1 MKRFIITTMTLALTL
16 VAVVGSGCAVAQSL
30 TYNAD
35 ENAATVLAPHRA
47 AAAELFSKSKGV
59 LLPRLTYAARA
70 ALALDPAAMGLVVY
84 QTDSVSGLYEFD
96 GLAWRCL
103 NPMEITDDSGMVRTL
118 HRVAVT
124 GSYKDLEHRP
134 NIPQSIDDLA
144 AVAFSGKY
152 SDLKDKPA
160 IPVLT
165 GEDGSQKTSFAKVAL
180 TGDYLDLLSRPNIP
194 QSIDDLSPV
203 TFTGDYNDLSVPLPI
218 PRSLGEYES
227 DTLHRTIDAESRE
240 AFDNYAS
247 MSVPT
252 RLTDLEQDYTHLLV
266 SEKEMRTWDSLTTRE
281 VPTLLSEMQADLYTR
296 LVTDSLRRFW
306 DTAAA
311 RRFPSMLR
319 DLLQDSTH
327 RTVSEKEKAAWG
339 KAAAELSF
347 SGHYADLTDKPQL
360 SSVATTGCYADLK
373 NKLSIPSDLSTFE
386 KNQYYQTITL
396 SEWEQ
401 WNRKSDF
408 KSGSWNDI
416 TDKPKIPSKV
426 GDLRSDYEHLS
437 VKGSDKNYW
446 DNMAA
451 EMDASGYFTGNYN
464 DLRNKPT
471 LPTRLSDLKAD
482 TAGMTVT
489 ATTEPKGQKALWEEM
504 KTARLTAASKVFVS
518 DYTADRMHLLVS
530 MDDTTRWNA
539 DARRFIPDSLRHIE
553 LADGQQWCTDSL
565 RRRWNRLS
573 ETYILSDDTI
583 TALEAMSN
591 TMKAYAQQW
600 HTGAETIKNLT
611 KNYNDLVASLSEVA
625 YSGDYNDV
633 KNTPSQV
640 KLIDSAT
647 LVKLDNIDKV
657 FATTGNYYYLKDNP
671 TLDNNSQ
678 GDFTGNFGEADF
690 TGDPDDLKIKIVKP
704 GFSLKSD
711 RTLRGTTTVSGPLT
725 VGVTSDHS
733 ECLTTP
739 NESCS
744 STAASITSA
753 NNVVINSSL
762 TLTQAKNADNR
773 NYLSTVKMEKDLNTT
788 TLDSVREF
796 LNLIFPENMVAM
808 WDESKGRIPD
818 CWKEFTA
825 MAGRFPVC
833 VKDNTFSNAFIGDG
847 NDSISQKPFSP
858 TGPTSGNGAV
868 EYKLTPSNLPPH
880 SAVLDWY
887 KKCQYQ
893 YTSAGDY
900 AFGLEYSGYGSGYCK
915 KGSNDKVDDYAA
927 TFSTASNHR
936 QTLLHTLPPYFAI
949 RFITRVS
956 GNGCP

>member
-1 MKRFIITTMTLALTL
+1 MKRFIITTLTLALTL

-30 TYNAD
+30 MYNAD
-35 ENAATVLAPHRA
+35 ENAATVLAPHKA

-59 LLPRLTYAARA
+59 LLPRLTYAART

-160 IPVLT
+160 IPTLT

-180 TGDYLDLLSRPNIP
+180 TGNYLDLLSRPNIP

-227 DTLHRTIDAESRE
+227 DSLHRTIDAESRE

-311 RRFPSMLR
+311 RRIPSMLR

-347 SGHYADLTDKPQL
+347 SGHYNDLTDKPQL
-360 SSVATTGCYADLK
+360 SSVATTGSYADLK

-426 GDLRSDYEHLS
+426 GDLKSDYEHLS

-471 LPTRLSDLKAD
+471 LPTRLSDLTAD

-504 KTARLTAASKVFVS
+504 KTARNAAASKVFVS

-647 LVKLDNIDKV
+647 LVKLDLIDPAVWKD
-657 FATTGNYYYLKDNP
+657 GGGYYDLD
-671 TLDNNSQ
+671 TLPVLSSTSQ
-678 GDFTGNFGEADF
+678 GDFTGSFKYSLNNK
-690 TGDPDDLKIKIVKP
+690 LKV
-704 GFSLKSD
+704 GLTLKDS
-711 RTLRGTTTVSGPLT
+711 RTLGGVTKTQGLLT
-725 VGVTSDHS
+725 VGSITDEDNCETG
-733 ECLTTP
+733 ECNDKNKSIISKYNVVMNNHL
-739 NESCS
+739 
-744 STAASITSA
+744 TAA
-753 NNVVINSSL
+753 
-762 TLTQAKNADNR
+762 QAENDNYKC
-773 NYLSTVKMEKDLNTT
+773 YLSTAEIERQLNQQH
-788 TLDSVREF
+788 LDSAKQF
-796 LNLIFPENMVAM
+796 LDKVIPKGLVVM
-808 WDESKGRIPD
+808 WHGTAEIPD
-818 CWKEFTA
+818 CWEEYTP
-825 MAGRFPVC
+825 MRGRFPVC
-833 VKDNTFSNAFIGDG
+833 VHDNDYYTGTDAESLTKYNKDATGG
-847 NDSISQKPFSP
+847 NPTYMLQK
-858 TGPTSGNGAV
+858 
-868 EYKLTPSNLPPH
+868 SNLPKH
-880 SAVLDWY
+880 DAKVALY
-887 KKCQYQ
+887 KKKCY
-893 YTSAGDY
+893 YKFADGSTNAGLNPTY
-900 AFGLEYSGYGSGYCK
+900 
-915 KGSNDKVDDYAA
+915 DKDDCLKEETPSTL
-927 TFSTASNHR
+927 TFKSTHT
-936 QTLLHTLPPYFAI
+936 QKPIPTLPPYFAI